1 MIIKNILTK
10 DNITTA
16 AGTIGAAAGA
26 VYLFA
31 GPVNPQIA
39 LYSGLIAA
47 ACGGI
52 VGYYTGKPGNVPVK

>member
-1 MIIKNILTK
+1 MKYLTK

-16 AGTIGAAAGA
+16 IGGIGAAAGA
-26 VYLFA
+26 VYVFA
-31 GPVNPQIA
+31 GPTNPQIA

-52 VGYYTGKPGNVPVK
+52 IGAYTGKAGNNKEVK